1 MKPNMNLSMNLSL
14 DPKQLMPVFRG
25 AIRPL
30 TIMVALGL
38 IGYTGY
44 QISRVTSIQPD
55 IAYMETNRQNH
66 KTPSLKINQDT
77 LRQLKSLVPAGDTS
91 IPVEAGKNDPFQL

>member
-1 MKPNMNLSMNLSL
+1 MKPNMNLSMNLNL
-14 DPKQLMPVFRG
+14 DPKQLMPVFKG
-25 AIRPL
+25 TIRPL
-30 TIMVALGL
+30 TIIIALGL

-44 QISRVTSIQPD
+44 QISQVTSVQPD
-55 IAYMETNRQNH
+55 TAYMEANRQNH

-77 LRQLKSLVPAGDTS
+77 LRQLKSLTPAGDTS